1 MDAIIDTPDNT
12 TSRLT
17 ALKAAGVRTI
27 LRYVN
32 INHSWKT
39 CSVSE
44 ARAIA
49 KAGMRLGVIFETDAK
64 PYGTPEG
71 KRDGHAAYMGAR
83 EIGAPGSDNLDAKG
97 KAVIWYCVDYDPGP
111 VDVGG
116 IIAAFTAFR
125 TEVRPYYRVGAYCSG
140 YCAQKLVEA
149 ERVDMTDDGKLPLIW
164 ITQSLGFRGTR
175 NYLKS
180 GQWVIFQ
187 KMPTH
192 LAGLD
197 VDPDTSIH
205 ASSNDDIGDF
215 VPFQPIAEPVQPPPE
230 VGV

>member
-12 TSRLT
+12 THRLT
-17 ALKAAGVRTI
+17 QIKAAGIRTI
-27 LRYVN
+27 LRYAN

-49 KAGMRLGVIFETDAK
+49 EAGLRLGLIFETDGK
-64 PYGTPEG
+64 PYGTQEG
-71 KRDGHAAYMGAR
+71 KRDGHAAYLAGR
-83 EIGAPGSDNLDAKG
+83 ELGAPGSDVPDCPG
-97 KAVIWYCVDYDPGP
+97 RAVWWYCVDYDPGP
-111 VDVGG
+111 SEIGG

-140 YCAQKLVEA
+140 YCAEKLVEA

-180 GQWVIFQ
+180 GQWVIWSN
-187 KMPTH
+187 
-192 LAGLD
+192 G
-197 VDPDTSIH
+197 TSD
-205 ASSNDDIGDF
+205 S
-215 VPFQPIAEPVQPPPE
+215 
-230 VGV
+230 